1 MKLALFALAACG
13 LGLGVPAF
21 AKAPTE
27 ACTLCGSDVMTQHND
42 VAPSHVMVTVSDYD
56 RAITFYTK
64 ALGFKVGSERA
75 AEEAFAPDLRLHDVK
90 FREAFLVLGDM
101 MLTVICFERPESIPA
116 PVPASNRL
124 GMQVIAFKVADIDA
138 VAQRVVKYGGHVDEK
153 TRYTNQFGTT
163 LIVTDPDGTQL
174 ELVKRTN

>member
-1 MKLALFALAACG
+1 MKAAIWALAACG
-13 LGLGVPAF
+13 LGFGVPAL
-21 AKAPTE
+21 AAVPPE
-27 ACTLCGSDVMTQHND
+27 ACTQCAGDVMAQQND
-42 VAPSHVMVTVSDYD
+42 VALSHVLVTASDHD

-64 ALGFKVGSERA
+64 ALGFKVGFERTV
-75 AEEAFAPDLRLHDVK
+75 EEAFNPTLRLRDVK